1 MPLPLL
7 LFSTVRPKVY
17 ESTTRLDLDP
27 SQLVLGKGDF
37 AAALNKVVPASRRG
51 VAGTPARP
59 LHSIAAPLLRQPLE
73 IIMSKIKQILPTVD
87 DAVGLEKSAVQPAV
101 APAAL
106 DAGSDDDLVRTVRH
120 TTRVKEERLALE
132 DISPNSETWIAAL
145 TDMQDDDVMMEA
157 FGQEMEPREQS
168 PTSCGENTNMWD
180 TASVTSHPRLMI
192 AGGKGMGQSDLVA
205 AALQQLEGMPCFA
218 IDHPSLLADLN
229 AQ

>member
-1 MPLPLL
+1 MC
-7 LFSTVRPKVY
+7 PKVY

-87 DAVGLEKSAVQPAV
+87 DAVRLVNNAVHSAVT
-101 APAAL
+101 L
-106 DAGSDDDLVRTVRH
+106 DAGSNDDLARLERH
-120 TTRVKEERLALE
+120 ASRVNQERLALE
-132 DISPNSETWIAAL
+132 DISPSSETWIAAL
-145 TDMQDDDVMMEA
+145 TDMQDNDVLMEA
-157 FGQEMEPREQS
+157 LGHEREQKEQS
-168 PTSCGENTNMWD
+168 LASCSQNTTMWD

-192 AGGKGMGQSDLVA
+192 VGGKGMGQSDLVA

>member
-1 MPLPLL
+1 
-7 LFSTVRPKVY
+7 VYYKVY

-87 DAVGLEKSAVQPAV
+87 DTVGLVKIAVQPAV
-101 APAAL
+101 TSAAL
-106 DAGSDDDLVRTVRH
+106 DAGSDEDLERSERH

-132 DISPNSETWIAAL
+132 DISPSSETWIAAL
-145 TDMQDDDVMMEA
+145 TDMQDDDLMMEA
-157 FGQEMEPREQS
+157 FGLEREPREMS
-168 PTSCGENTNMWD
+168 LATCGQNTTMWD
-180 TASVTSHPRLMI
+180 TASVTSNPRLMI
-192 AGGKGMGQSDLVA
+192 VGGKGMGQSDLVA